1 MQTILVLGAG
11 MSSTSLIKYLLS
23 NSEKYDWKVV
33 VGDKSKELAA
43 KKCNG
48 HPNGEAVFFD
58 VYNSEHRQ
66 KAISKADVVVSMLPA
81 RMHYLVA
88 VDCVEQGISMITASY
103 VSDEIRALHER
114 AKANDV
120 LLLNEMGVDPGIDHM
135 SAMEVIDRVRE
146 KGAQLTAFESATGGL
161 VAPENDNNPW
171 NYKFTWNP
179 RNVVVAGQG
188 VSKFLHNGRL
198 KFIPYHKLFSRTE
211 HVEINGYGD
220 FEIYPNR
227 DSLKYQNIYGLNGIK
242 TLFRGTIRRSGY
254 SNAWNVFVQLG
265 LTDDSYRVENSDL
278 LTYRQFIDSFLP
290 YVNGKSV
297 EEKLTDYVGIDPE
310 SDCMHKL
317 KWSGIFEPVQIG
329 LKNATPAEI
338 LQHLIEPKWKLGD
351 EEKDMIVMRHL
362 FQYEEDDIK
371 KEITSTLVVKG
382 NNKENTAM
390 SVTVGI
396 PVAIATKLFL
406 TGEIQETGVHIPIRK
421 GIYKPLL
428 EELQDFGIAFHEEE
442 QIID

>member
-23 NSEKYDWKVV
+23 HSEKYAWKVV
-33 VGDKSKELAA
+33 VGDKSKELAE
-43 KKCNG
+43 KKCDG
-48 HPNGEAVFFD
+48 HPNGEAFFFD
-58 VYNSEHRQ
+58 VFNSDQRQ
-66 KAISKADVVVSMLPA
+66 KAIADADVVVSMLPA

-88 VDCVEQGISMITASY
+88 VDCVEQGVSMITASY
-103 VSDEIRALHER
+103 VSDDIRALHER
-114 AKANDV
+114 ARANDV

-146 KGAQLTAFESATGGL
+146 KGAHLTGFESATGGL
-161 VAPENDNNPW
+161 VAPEHDDNPW

-211 HVEINGYGD
+211 HVEIDGYGD

-227 DSLKYQNIYGLNGIK
+227 DSMKYQNIYGLNGIK

-254 SNAWNVFVQLG
+254 SRAWNVFVQLG
-265 LTDDSYRVENSDL
+265 LTDDSYRVENSDI

-297 EEKLTDYVGIDPE
+297 EEKLSDYLNIDPDSE
-310 SDCMHKL
+310 CMHKL
-317 KWSGIFEPVQIG
+317 KWSGIFDPVQIG

-362 FQYEEDDIK
+362 FQYEEDDIQ

-428 EELQDFGIAFHEEE
+428 EELEEYGIAFQEEE
-442 QIID
+442 TILE

>member
-23 NSEKYDWKVV
+23 HSEKYAWKVV
-33 VGDKSKELAA
+33 VGDKSKELAE
-43 KKCNG
+43 KKCDG
-48 HPNGEAVFFD
+48 HPNGEAFFFD
-58 VYNSEHRQ
+58 VFNSDQRQ
-66 KAISKADVVVSMLPA
+66 KAIADADVVVSMLPA

-88 VDCVEQGISMITASY
+88 VDCVEQGVSMITASY
-103 VSDEIRALHER
+103 VSDDIRALHER
-114 AKANDV
+114 ARANDV

-146 KGAQLTAFESATGGL
+146 KGAHLTGFESATGGL
-161 VAPENDNNPW
+161 VAPEHDDNPW

-211 HVEINGYGD
+211 HVEIDGYGD

-227 DSLKYQNIYGLNGIK
+227 DSMKYQNIYGLNGIK

-254 SNAWNVFVQLG
+254 SRAWNVFVQLG
-265 LTDDSYRVENSDL
+265 LTDDSYRVENSDI

-297 EEKLTDYVGIDPE
+297 EEKLSDYLNIDPDSE
-310 SDCMHKL
+310 CMHKL
-317 KWSGIFEPVQIG
+317 KWSGIFDPVQIG

-362 FQYEEDDIK
+362 FQYEEDDIQ

-428 EELQDFGIAFHEEE
+428 EELEEYGIAFQEDETILE
-442 QIID
+442 